1 MRHTIKKTMLRS
13 LSVTQL
19 NKILSQFSKDIIF
32 LENEADAGFNFP
44 F

>member
-32 LENEADAGFNFP
+32 LENEADVGFNFP

>member
-1 MRHTIKKTMLRS
+1 MRHTIKKTVLRS

-19 NKILSQFSKDIIF
+19 NKILSQFSKDIF